1 MGCATT
7 TVKISSIILN
17 TLLALFS
24 IAAIVLIA
32 VNPGSVPD
40 DWDIPAYIIFGLVI
54 LFAVLGCVAA
64 LRESICLTVTC
75 AVFLL
80 LLAILQIAVT
90 INILNDRQT
99 QSGIAIVEDAWDHDK
114 IDALQREYECCGKD
128 SSQDY
133 ILLNRQI
140 PLSCYENQNDADANN
155 IYTEGCSAK
164 LQQYYDSETTSI
176 AAASWIIAAIEI
188 IGFLLAVFLVINFRN
203 KQRRMQF

>member
-7 TVKISSIILN
+7 TVKISSILFN
-17 TLLALFS
+17 TLLALFA

-32 VNPGSVPD
+32 VYPGAVPD
-40 DWDIPAYIIFGLVI
+40 DWDTAAFIIFGLVI
-54 LFAVLGCVAA
+54 LFAIIGCVAA

-90 INILNDRQT
+90 IIILNDRQT

-114 IDALQREYECCGKD
+114 IEALQAKYECCGKD

-140 PLSCYENQNDADANN
+140 PLSCYEDQTEDANKM
-155 IYTEGCSAK
+155 YTEGCSAK
-164 LQQYYDSETTSI
+164 LQRYYDSETASI
-176 AAASWIIAAIEI
+176 ATVSWVVTALEI
-188 IGFLLAVFLVINFRN
+188 LGFLLAVFLVINFRN

>member
-7 TVKISSIILN
+7 TVKISSILFN
-17 TLLALFS
+17 TLLALFG

-32 VNPGSVPD
+32 VNSGAVPD
-40 DWDIPAYIIFGLVI
+40 DWDTPAFIIFGLVV
-54 LFAVLGCVAA
+54 LFAIIGCVAA

-90 INILNDRQT
+90 IIILNDRQT
-99 QSGIAIVEDAWDHDK
+99 QSGIGRVEDAWDHDK
-114 IDALQREYECCGKD
+114 MDALQSKYECCGKD

-140 PLSCYENQNDADANN
+140 PLSCYTDQNDADANKM
-155 IYTEGCSAK
+155 YTEGCSAK
-164 LQQYYDSETTSI
+164 LQRYYDSETTTIATASWVI
-176 AAASWIIAAIEI
+176 AALEVL
-188 IGFLLAVFLVINFRN
+188 GFLLAVFLVINFRN